1 MTFIFLGIAGM
12 VLISTFALTT
22 VMGQALLPQHLGMAS
37 GMMVG
42 FTISAGGIGVTL
54 LGMIADTWGVPMAIK
69 AIFVLPLIA
78 FGLTLLVKYPLEK
91 SKNEQG
97 EANEAQFLVTGGA
110 GFIGSHLCER
120 LLSDGV
126 RVICLDNFDS
136 FYDPNIKIK
145 NVERISQRNFQICLS
160 SSQGIFETL
169 NILKGS
175 FKKIK
180 VDFVVHLAARAGVRP
195 SIADPL
201 LYQDVNIRGTI
212 VLLEACKEHG
222 IKNFIFASS
231 SSVYG
236 ENQRVPFTEED
247 LDIQPISPYGATK
260 RAGELLC
267 YSYHHLY
274 GMNIACLRIFTAYGP
289 RQRPEMAIHKFTRL
303 IDQGE
308 KIPIYGDGS
317 SRRDYTYIDDLIEGI
332 LAVIHHHK
340 GFEVYNLGE
349 SQTTSLKELIKLIEE
364 ALGKKANDRN
374 VRITA
379 WRCFCDLC

>member
-1 MTFIFLGIAGM
+1 MNNI
-12 VLISTFALTT
+12 
-22 VMGQALLPQHLGMAS
+22 
-37 GMMVG
+37 
-42 FTISAGGIGVTL
+42 
-54 LGMIADTWGVPMAIK
+54 
-69 AIFVLPLIA
+69 
-78 FGLTLLVKYPLEK
+78 
-91 SKNEQG
+91 
-97 EANEAQFLVTGGA
+97 LVTGGA

-120 LLSDGV
+120 FLSDGI

-145 NVERISQRNFQICLS
+145 NVEGVKKKSPGLFELVTGDIRNP
-160 SSQGIFETL
+160 EH
-169 NILKGS
+169 LKGV
-175 FKKIK
+175 FQENQI
-180 VDFVVHLAARAGVRP
+180 DFVVHLAARAGVRP
-195 SIADPL
+195 SISDPL

-212 VLLEACKEHG
+212 VLLEACKTHG

-236 ENQRVPFTEED
+236 ENQRVPFTEKD

-308 KIPIYGDGS
+308 KIPIFGDGS
-317 SRRDYTYIDDLIEGI
+317 SRRDYTYIDDLIDGI
-332 LAVIHHHK
+332 LGVIRYHK
-340 GFEVYNLGE
+340 GFEIYNLGE
-349 SQTTSLKELIKLIEE
+349 SQTTSLKELIRLIEE
-364 ALGKKANDRN
+364 ALGKKANVEMLDPQPGD
-374 VRITA
+374 VSVTYADITKA
-379 WRCFCDLC
+379 KRMLKYQPGVKMEEGIKRFVEWYKKSK

>member
-1 MTFIFLGIAGM
+1 MN
-12 VLISTFALTT
+12 
-22 VMGQALLPQHLGMAS
+22 
-37 GMMVG
+37 
-42 FTISAGGIGVTL
+42 TI
-54 LGMIADTWGVPMAIK
+54 
-69 AIFVLPLIA
+69 
-78 FGLTLLVKYPLEK
+78 
-91 SKNEQG
+91 
-97 EANEAQFLVTGGA
+97 LVTGGA

-126 RVICLDNFDS
+126 KVICLDNFDS
-136 FYDPNIKIK
+136 FYDPDIKIK
-145 NVERISQRNFQICLS
+145 NAEGMTKKFQDLFELVTGDIRNPDHLK
-160 SSQGIFETL
+160 GIFQK
-169 NILKGS
+169 NR
-175 FKKIK
+175 
-180 VDFVVHLAARAGVRP
+180 VDFVIHLAARAGVRP

-212 VLLEACKEHG
+212 VLLEACKAYK

-247 LDIQPISPYGATK
+247 LNIQPISPYGATK

-274 GMNIACLRIFTAYGP
+274 GMNVACLRIFTAYGP

-303 IDQGE
+303 IDQDG

-332 LAVIHHHK
+332 LGVIRYHK
-340 GFEVYNLGE
+340 GFEIYNLGE
-349 SQTTSLKELIKLIEE
+349 SQTTSLIELIKLIEG
-364 ALGKKANDRN
+364 AFGKKADIEMLELQPGD
-374 VRITA
+374 VSVTYADITKA
-379 WRCFCDLC
+379 KRMLKYRPKVKMEEGIKRFVEWYRAQRA

>member
-1 MTFIFLGIAGM
+1 M
-12 VLISTFALTT
+12 ST
-22 VMGQALLPQHLGMAS
+22 M
-37 GMMVG
+37 
-42 FTISAGGIGVTL
+42 
-54 LGMIADTWGVPMAIK
+54 
-69 AIFVLPLIA
+69 
-78 FGLTLLVKYPLEK
+78 
-91 SKNEQG
+91 
-97 EANEAQFLVTGGA
+97 LVTGGA

-120 LLSDGV
+120 LLSNGV
-126 RVICLDNFDS
+126 KVICLDNFDS

-145 NVERISQRNFQICLS
+145 NVEGIGKKFPDLFELVTGDIRNPDHLK
-160 SSQGIFETL
+160 GIFQK
-169 NILKGS
+169 NRI
-175 FKKIK
+175 
-180 VDFVVHLAARAGVRP
+180 DFVVHLAARAGVRP

-236 ENQRVPFTEED
+236 ENQRVPFTEKD

-303 IDQGE
+303 IDQCE
-308 KIPIYGDGS
+308 KIPMYGDGS
-317 SRRDYTYIDDLIEGI
+317 SRRDYTYIDDLIDGI
-332 LAVIHHHK
+332 LSVIHHHK
-340 GFEVYNLGE
+340 GFEIYNLGE
-349 SQTTSLKELIKLIEE
+349 SQTTSLKELIRLIEE
-364 ALGKKANDRN
+364 SFGKKANIEMLESQPGD
-374 VRITA
+374 VSVTYADITKA
-379 WRCFCDLC
+379 ERMLKYQPRVKMEEGIKRFVEWFKGNR